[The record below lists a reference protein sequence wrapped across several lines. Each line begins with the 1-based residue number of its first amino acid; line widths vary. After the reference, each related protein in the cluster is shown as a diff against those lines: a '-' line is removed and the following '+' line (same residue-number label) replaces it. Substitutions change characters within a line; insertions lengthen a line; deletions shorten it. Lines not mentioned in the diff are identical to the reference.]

1 MEVQKRKG
9 ATMKASYQV
18 VSDKDRGKLA
28 EFLQREGQFLLPML
42 ELIDRAELAVDEVI
56 DVAGR
61 AAIEAILLMS
71 AEGVAGPKHP
81 GQARGEV
88 RRHGH
93 QKGVVC
99 LSERKLRVTKPRLRT
114 KGPGRG
120 AAGHGTSGTRAREV
134 PIPAYEAMATSSRL
148 GRRMLEILMAGVST
162 RNYRKVLPEMAE
174 TVGVSKSAVSREFV
188 EASVEALKALGERR
202 FDEVDILVIY
212 LDGLVFGAHHVL
224 SAIGV
229 DTKGYKHV
237 LGLVEGAS
245 ENATAVKA
253 LLEDLV
259 ERGVG
264 PTRRRLF
271 VIDGSKALRA
281 GIDAVYGSDNPVQRC
296 RSHKIRNVTD
306 NVPKELKDQVK
317 AVMRAAYR
325 LDPSEGMARLRKQAE
340 WLKVEHP
347 TAAASLLEGLEETFT
362 VNRIGLPA
370 SLRRCLSTT
379 NLIESPQSGVRR
391 RTRRVSRWQDGKMVL
406 RWAASAMLDAEKRF
420 RRIMGYQQLWILK
433 SYLDQDETAESVA
446 AQRKAG

>member
-1 MEVQKRKG
+1 
-9 ATMKASYQV
+9 MKASYQV
-18 VSDKDRGKLA
+18 VSGKDSRKLA
-28 EFLQREGQFLLPML
+28 EFLQKEGQFLLPML
-42 ELIDRAELAVDEVI
+42 ELIERAEMAVDEVI

-71 AEGVAGPKHP
+71 AEEVAGPSHP
-81 GQARGEV
+81 GKRGGEV
-88 RRHGH
+88 RRYGH

-99 LSERKLRVTKPRLRT
+99 LAERKLRVTKPRLRK
-114 KGPGRG
+114 KGAGRG
-120 AAGHGTSGTRAREV
+120 AEV

-148 GRRMLEILMAGVST
+148 GRRILEILMAGVST

-174 TVGVSKSAVSREFV
+174 TVGVSKAAVSREFI
-188 EASVEALKALGERR
+188 EASVEALKALAARR

-296 RSHKIRNVTD
+296 RSHKIRNVAD

-325 LDPSEGMARLRKQAE
+325 LDPTEGMARLRKQAE
-340 WLKVEHP
+340 WLEVEHP
-347 TAAASLLEGLEETFT
+347 TAAASLLEGLQETFT
-362 VNRIGLPA
+362 VNRIDLPA

-379 NLIESPQSGVRR
+379 NIIESPQSGVRR
-391 RTRRVSRWQDGKMVL
+391 RTRRVSRWRDGRMAL
-406 RWAASAMLDAEKRF
+406 RWAASAMLGAEKRF

-433 SYLDQDETAESVA
+433 SYLDQEKTVESVA
-446 AQRKAG
+446 AQGKAG

>member
-28 EFLQREGQFLLPML
+28 EFLQQEGQFLLPLL
-42 ELIDRAELAVDEVI
+42 ELIERAELAVDEVI

-61 AAIEAILLMS
+61 AAVEAILLMS
-71 AEGVAGPKHP
+71 ADGVAGPTHP

-99 LSERKLRVTKPRLRT
+99 LAERKVRVRRPRLRT
-114 KGPGRG
+114 KGAGRG
-120 AAGHGTSGTRAREV
+120 AEV

-174 TVGVSKSAVSREFV
+174 TVGISKSAVSREFID
-188 EASVEALKALGERR
+188 ASVEALKTLGERR
-202 FDEVDILVIY
+202 FDEVDLLVIY

-237 LGLVEGAS
+237 LGLVQGAS

-259 ERGVG
+259 ERGVKPG
-264 PTRRRLF
+264 RRRLF

-281 GIDAVYGSDNPVQRC
+281 GIDAVYGADNPVQRC
-296 RSHKIRNVTD
+296 RSHKIRNVAD

-317 AVMRAAYR
+317 AAMRAAYR
-325 LDPSEGMARLRKQAE
+325 LDPSDGMARLRKQAE
-340 WLKVEHP
+340 WLEVEYP
-347 TAAASLLEGLEETFT
+347 SAAASLREGLEETFT

-379 NLIESPQSGVRR
+379 NLIESPLSGVRR
-391 RTRRVSRWQDGKMVL
+391 RTRRVSRWQDGRMVL

-420 RRIMGYQQLWILK
+420 RRIMGYRQLWILK

-446 AQRKAG
+446 DQRKAG

>member
-1 MEVQKRKG
+1 
-9 ATMKASYQV
+9 MKASYQV

-42 ELIDRAELAVDEVI
+42 ELIERAELAVDEVI

-61 AAIEAILLMS
+61 AAVEAILLMS

-99 LSERKLRVTKPRLRT
+99 LSERKVRVRRPRLRT
-114 KGPGRG
+114 KGPGQG
-120 AAGHGTSGTRAREV
+120 AEV

-148 GRRMLEILMAGVST
+148 GRRILEILMAGVST

-174 TVGVSKSAVSREFV
+174 TVGVSKTAVSREFID
-188 EASVEALKALGERR
+188 ASVEALKALAARR

-253 LLEDLV
+253 LLQDLV

-281 GIDAVYGSDNPVQRC
+281 GVDAVYGSENPVQRC
-296 RSHKIRNVTD
+296 RNHKIRNVTD

-317 AVMRAAYR
+317 AAMRAAYR
-325 LDPSEGMARLRKQAE
+325 LEPTEGMARLRKQAE
-340 WLKVEHP
+340 WLEVEHP

-379 NLIESPQSGVRR
+379 NIIESPQSGVRR
-391 RTRRVSRWQDGKMVL
+391 RTRRVSRWQDGRMVL
-406 RWAASAMLDAEKRF
+406 RWAASAMLATEKRF

>member
-1 MEVQKRKG
+1 
-9 ATMKASYQV
+9 MKASYQV
-18 VSDKDRGKLA
+18 VSEQDRGKLA
-28 EFLQREGQFLLPML
+28 EFLQQEGQFLLPML
-42 ELIDRAELAVDEVI
+42 ELIERAEVAVDEVI

-61 AAIEAILLMS
+61 AAVEAILLMS

-99 LSERKLRVTKPRLRT
+99 LSERKVRVRRPRLRT

-120 AAGHGTSGTRAREV
+120 AEV

-148 GRRMLEILMAGVST
+148 GRRILEILMAGVST

-174 TVGVSKSAVSREFV
+174 TVGVSKAAVSREFID
-188 EASVEALKALGERR
+188 ASVEALKALAARR

-229 DTKGYKHV
+229 DAKGYKHV
-237 LGLVEGAS
+237 LGLVQGAS
-245 ENATAVKA
+245 ENAAAVKT

-259 ERGVG
+259 ARGVKPAG
-264 PTRRRLF
+264 VEGGRRRLF

-281 GIDAVYGSDNPVQRC
+281 GVEAVYGSANPVQRC
-296 RSHKIRNVTD
+296 RSHKIRNVCD
-306 NVPKELKDQVK
+306 HVPKALKDEVK
-317 AVMRAAYR
+317 AAMRAAYR
-325 LDPSEGMARLRKQAE
+325 LEPSEGMARLRKQAE
-340 WLKVEHP
+340 WLEVEHP

-370 SLRRCLSTT
+370 SLRRCLATT

-391 RTRRVSRWQDGKMVL
+391 RTRRVSRWRDGRMVL

-433 SYLDQDETAESVA
+433 SYLDQDETAENVA
-446 AQRKAG
+446 APRKAG